1 MTGLHGI
8 HVLVGIGL
16 ISWITYYAGG
26 TLTRA
31 LLLPGLVFGLAGYA
45 FFLTFMPTLAAA
57 ESTLLGMR
65 ATGWLLTIA
74 TVLTLAAVGWAV
86 LNYLRRRRDIKGKLR
101 PRVLHPRRHR
111 RPLLAPRRPD
121 LDLPVPAAVPDPLG
135 IGVRE
140 SGFRLRTSDA
150 AAIVDLVARPD
161 QDPNPDPRS
170 PNPSPMSHQTTHSE
184 HHQAD
189 HGHDD
194 AHHPHAVPL
203 GLLIGVFAVLLFFTF
218 ITVAVTEFDFGYRMN
233 LLVAMVVA
241 LIKAVL
247 VGLYFMHLRW
257 DAPLNGFILVAS
269 LLFVTLFIVATL
281 TDSEAYQPTQEAA
294 AMSRPAQ
301 TSP

>member
-1 MTGLHGI
+1 
-8 HVLVGIGL
+8 
-16 ISWITYYAGG
+16 
-26 TLTRA
+26 
-31 LLLPGLVFGLAGYA
+31 
-45 FFLTFMPTLAAA
+45 
-57 ESTLLGMR
+57 
-65 ATGWLLTIA
+65 
-74 TVLTLAAVGWAV
+74 
-86 LNYLRRRRDIKGKLR
+86 
-101 PRVLHPRRHR
+101 
-111 RPLLAPRRPD
+111 
-121 LDLPVPAAVPDPLG
+121 
-135 IGVRE
+135 
-140 SGFRLRTSDA
+140 
-150 AAIVDLVARPD
+150 
-161 QDPNPDPRS
+161 
-170 PNPSPMSHQTTHSE
+170 MSHETTHSE